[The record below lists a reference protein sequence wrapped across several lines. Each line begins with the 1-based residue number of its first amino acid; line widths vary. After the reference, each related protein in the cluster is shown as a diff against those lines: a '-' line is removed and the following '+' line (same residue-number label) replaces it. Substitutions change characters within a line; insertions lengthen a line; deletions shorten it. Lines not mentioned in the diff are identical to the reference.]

1 MQPAVL
7 IARLVGPVFVA
18 LGLGILLNA
27 SFYAAAITEAVHSP
41 TLIYLSGVAALLA
54 GLAVLNAHSAW
65 PADWRVIVTIFGWL
79 CVVGGVMRIVLPQLT
94 ASLATALYSGPT
106 RLAIVG
112 AVVLILGGYLSFE
125 GYRLSPAQR
134 RSLRA

>member
-41 TLIYLSGVAALLA
+41 TLIYLSGVAAR
-54 GLAVLNAHSAW
+54 LAVLNAHSAW